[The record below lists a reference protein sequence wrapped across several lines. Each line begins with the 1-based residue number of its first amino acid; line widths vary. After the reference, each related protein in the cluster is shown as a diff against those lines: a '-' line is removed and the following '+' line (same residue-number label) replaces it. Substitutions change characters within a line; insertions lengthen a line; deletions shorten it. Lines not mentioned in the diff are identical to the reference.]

1 MTGSIQFLN
10 QPSACW
16 FFTECN
22 GLQITGLQ
30 TIKAF
35 TLTSILLGMPVL
47 MKIIRVQIVSP
58 TKHFP
63 EPLFK
68 ESYIAYCVENKD
80 RKQRP

>member
-1 MTGSIQFLN
+1 
-10 QPSACW
+10 
-16 FFTECN
+16 
-22 GLQITGLQ
+22 
-30 TIKAF
+30 
-35 TLTSILLGMPVL
+35 